1 MKRRTSRKH
10 RSIRR
15 NSRNSRGFRV
25 HGSQFEDGFRDAV
38 QRFRAG
44 ETLAWVSHDAD
55 ATLYGRGISTAIESA
70 DGNFDVARRH
80 ARLCGVSL
88 VVIEELF
95 SEMHRTLR
103 RNRSIRRNSRRS
115 HNTTDREQLNLAGYT
130 PTEWDNA
137 SWTTLSAH
145 LRAVNRLLAVGY
157 TPVRAAISDA
167 LRLKLDGMSPP
178 PPLHRKK
185 RSIRRNRH

>member
-103 RNRSIRRNSRRS
+103 RNRSIRRNSRRRTS
-115 HNTTDREQLNLAGYT
+115 RKLVGLFPNKARSTYAKGWAGAFGKKPKGYWRLT
-130 PTEWDNA
+130 VKGKTSPRKFR
-137 SWTTLSAH
+137 SSAA
-145 LRAVNRLLAVGY
+145 LRAHVRGMRAKGGVKWGWS
-157 TPVRAAISDA
+157 PV
-167 LRLKLDGMSPP
+167 
-178 PPLHRKK
+178 
-185 RSIRRNRH
+185 